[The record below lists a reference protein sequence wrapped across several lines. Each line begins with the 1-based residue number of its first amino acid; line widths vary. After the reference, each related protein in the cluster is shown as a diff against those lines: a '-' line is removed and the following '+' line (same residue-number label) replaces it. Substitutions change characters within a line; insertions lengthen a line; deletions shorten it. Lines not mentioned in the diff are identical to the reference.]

1 MHMANINLQPQIVT
15 LNGKP
20 KAVILDI
27 QEYQRLLQAAEDRK
41 DINELKRIKKGK
53 TNFREFKDYLAE
65 GNV

>member
-1 MHMANINLQPQIVT
+1 MHMANANLQPQIVT
-15 LNGKP
+15 LNGRP

-27 QEYQRLLQAAEDRK
+27 QEYERLLQAAEDRK